1 MLSTDSKSISALF
14 GDVVDQLGHLVATE
28 VRLAQAELS
37 KKISEVGRG
46 AALLVVAGI
55 FMIPAVVM
63 VLLALAAWLSQMG
76 IAAPLSYL
84 ISAVVGGALS
94 AAFLVT
100 GLGRLNLKR
109 LKLKN
114 TMQQLNQDVASVRNL
129 AK

>member
-1 MLSTDSKSISALF
+1 MLPTDSKSISALF
-14 GDVVDQLGHLVATE
+14 GDVVDQLGHLVVTE

-37 KKISEVGRG
+37 KKIDEAGRG
-46 AALLVVAGI
+46 AALLVVAGVL
-55 FMIPAVVM
+55 MIPAVAM
-63 VLLALAAWLSQMG
+63 VLLALATWLSQMG
-76 IAAPLSYL
+76 ISEPLSYL

-100 GLGRLNLKR
+100 GLGRLNPKR

-114 TMQQLNQDVASVRNL
+114 TMQQLSQDVAAARNL

>member
-14 GDVVDQLGHLVATE
+14 GDVVDQLGHLIATE
-28 VRLAQAELS
+28 VRLAQAELCQ
-37 KKISEVGRG
+37 KIDDAGRG
-46 AALLVVAGI
+46 AAFLAVAGVL
-55 FMIPAVVM
+55 MIPAVVM

-100 GLGRLNLKR
+100 GLGRLNPKR

-114 TMQQLNQDVASVRNL
+114 TVQQLSQDIAAARNL
-129 AK
+129 SK